1 MKSADKSNRSKQA
14 APLGSSQKKQPS
26 VQFHSQQAMVAARKM
41 RTTKRSDL
49 KRRTGKMVCHHLKM
63 MLNEVEDYGTQSIR
77 RGDLFGRA
85 VAQARGVSNQNMQ
98 IHLGF

>member
-1 MKSADKSNRSKQA
+1 MKSADNSNRPKQV
-14 APLGSSQKKQPS
+14 APLGSSLKKQPS

-49 KRRTGKMVCHHLKM
+49 KRRTGQMVCHHLKM

-77 RGDLFGRA
+77 RGDLFGPA
-85 VAQARGVSNQNMQ
+85 VAQACEVSNQNMQ
-98 IHLGF
+98 IHLVF